1 VAPRDGKKCVCYGIV
16 VSCVS
21 LLLLCVSISAVG
33 FVRAFAAQD
42 IDALPT
48 FAYEPVGTAEKD
60 NVGGARIVR
69 GMPRREEED
78 EKIEEWL
85 TSLAHIINP
94 SNIGQ

>member
-1 VAPRDGKKCVCYGIV
+1 MAQQSRQVELEWRHAMAR
-16 VSCVS
+16 
-21 LLLLCVSISAVG
+21 SA
-33 FVRAFAAQD
+33 AFAAQD

-60 NVGGARIVR
+60 SVGGARIVR